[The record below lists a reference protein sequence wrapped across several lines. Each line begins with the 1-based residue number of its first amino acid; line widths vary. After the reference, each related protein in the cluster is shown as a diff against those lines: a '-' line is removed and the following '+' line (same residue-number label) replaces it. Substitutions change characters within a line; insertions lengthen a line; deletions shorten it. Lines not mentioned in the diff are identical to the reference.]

1 MSVVGHIVLQGTLVT
16 LSRSLGSK
24 AETGD
29 NEWARS
35 LGGGSSTKLIHSKL
49 ISSNQP
55 KYEGKEERKG

>member
-1 MSVVGHIVLQGTLVT
+1 MLQGTSVI

-35 LGGGSSTKLIHSKL
+35 LEGGNSTKLIHSRL
-49 ISSNQP
+49 ISSNQT
-55 KYEGKEERKG
+55 KYEGK